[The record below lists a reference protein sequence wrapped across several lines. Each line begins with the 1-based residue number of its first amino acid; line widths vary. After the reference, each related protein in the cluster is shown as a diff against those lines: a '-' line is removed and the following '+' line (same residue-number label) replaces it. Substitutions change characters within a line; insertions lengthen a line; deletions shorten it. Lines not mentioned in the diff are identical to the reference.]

1 MERSRPIWQRRED
14 PMTLGA
20 TMRTFKSFLTVAVV
34 GILLGLPAVG
44 RAEAPIARLKSINT
58 KVEGLLKKKVVKK
71 SAAEKKVK
79 ADIKALAATI
89 LDYEELSKE
98 SLKRH
103 WGEMSAA
110 QRTEFVS
117 VFQELIERHY
127 VKQVQTG
134 IDYGLTYKNEK
145 VDGPKADVKTV
156 VRIQRKGRSADTV
169 VDYKMLLRAGK
180 WRVWDIM
187 TDEDEY
193 SSLVMNYRSEFNKLW
208 DKDGFAGIMKR
219 LRKKLAEEGE

>member
-1 MERSRPIWQRRED
+1 MH
-14 PMTLGA
+14 
-20 TMRTFKSFLTVAVV
+20 TFKSFLAIAVV
-34 GILLGLPAVG
+34 GALLGLPSVG
-44 RAEAPIARLKSINT
+44 RAEQPITRLKTMNG
-58 KVEGLLKKKVVKK
+58 KVEGLLKKKVVKGTP
-71 SAAEKKVK
+71 ADKKVR
-79 ADIKALAATI
+79 ADIKALAAGL

-127 VKQVQTG
+127 VKQVKTG
-134 IDYGLTYKNEK
+134 IDYGVTYKNEK
-145 VDGPKADVKTV
+145 VEGNKADVKTV
-156 VRIQRKGRSADTV
+156 VRVQRKGRMADTV

-219 LRKKLAEEGE
+219 LRKKLVEEGD

>member
-1 MERSRPIWQRRED
+1 
-14 PMTLGA
+14 
-20 TMRTFKSFLTVAVV
+20 MRTLEAFVVAAAVV
-34 GILLGLPAVG
+34 TLLGSPAAAL
-44 RAEAPIARLKSINT
+44 AEQPIARLKASNG
-58 KVEGLLKKKVVKK
+58 KVEALLKKKVAKG
-71 SAAEKKVK
+71 SPADKKVK
-79 ADIKALAATI
+79 AEIKALAATL

-103 WGEMSAA
+103 WGEMTPA
-110 QRTEFVS
+110 QRTEFVA

-127 VKQVQTG
+127 VKQVKTG
-134 IDYGLTYKNEK
+134 IDYGVTYKNEK
-145 VDGPKADVKTV
+145 VTGTKADVKTV
-156 VRIQRKGRSADTV
+156 VRVKRKGRMADTV
-169 VDYKMLLRAGK
+169 VDYKMLLRGGK

-219 LRKKLAEEGE
+219 LRKKLAEEGD